1 MTSMTRFHPVTYAKI
16 DLDALR
22 HNYRQIRKAAG
33 ETPVLS
39 VIKADAY
46 GHGAGNC
53 AAALYDE
60 GCRFFGVANIGE
72 ALQLRE
78 ALGERPAEILILGYT
93 DPYDVPLLLENR
105 LTQAL
110 FSADYAGELAKRLPE
125 HAGLRVHIKLDTG
138 MNRIGFS
145 ARSEDCEK
153 TCNAIEEVLK
163 TGKFRATGVFTH
175 FACADCADD
184 EMTAGQAVAF
194 DRVAQTLAA
203 RGIRFSVRHAA
214 NSAAILRYP
223 QLRLDMVRAGIILYG
238 IAPSDAAAP
247 AGLRPVMSLLTHVT
261 HVHTVKAGE
270 AVGYGASF
278 RAERDMT
285 VATLAVGYADG
296 FLRAYAGGSVS
307 VRGQLAP
314 LIGRICMDQC
324 MADVTGIPACPGDP
338 VVLFGQD
345 GENPCLSVER
355 LAELSGSIPY
365 ETLCLVGKRVPRR
378 YFSGGEELL

>member
-1 MTSMTRFHPVTYAKI
+1 MTSMMRFHPVTYAKI
-16 DLDALR
+16 DLDALC
-22 HNYRQIRKAAG
+22 HNYRQICRAAG
-33 ETPVLS
+33 GTPVLS

-46 GHGAGNC
+46 GHGAGRC
-53 AAALYDE
+53 AAALYGE
-60 GCRFFGVANIGE
+60 GCRFFGVANLGE

-78 ALGERPAEILILGYT
+78 ALGTRLAEILILGYT
-93 DPYDVPLLLENR
+93 DPHDTPLLLENR

-110 FSADYAGELAKRLPE
+110 FSADYARELAERLPE

-145 ARSEDCEK
+145 ARTEDCLK
-153 TCNAIEEVLK
+153 TCEAIEGILK
-163 TGKFRATGVFTH
+163 TGKFHASGIFTH

-184 EMTAGQAVAF
+184 GMTAVQAAEFNHV
-194 DRVAQTLAA
+194 TEELAA

-238 IAPSDAAAP
+238 IAPSDAV
-247 AGLRPVMSLLTHVT
+247 GSEELRPVMSFLTHVT
-261 HVHTVKAGE
+261 HVHALKAGE

-278 RAERDMT
+278 RAAGDMT
-285 VATLAVGYADG
+285 AATLAVGYADG
-296 FLRAYAGGSVS
+296 YLRAYAGGSVS

-324 MADVTGIPACPGDP
+324 MADVTGIPVCPGDP

-345 GENPCLSVER
+345 GENPVLPVER

-378 YFSGGEELL
+378 FFSHGEEL